1 MDLTMLLLGLF
12 LVVCAVV
19 VAHLRDLIGATIVW
33 GAYSLTMALLWQQLN
48 APDVA
53 ITEAAIG
60 AGVTTLLLFAT
71 ISRTRR
77 EED

>member
-1 MDLTMLLLGLF
+1 MTLVHFLLLLF
-12 LVVCAVV
+12 LVVCAFFVG
-19 VAHLRDLIGATIVW
+19 RTKDLISATIVFS
-33 GAYSLTMALLWQQLN
+33 AYSLTMALLWQQL
-48 APDVA
+48 ASPDVA

-77 EED
+77 ME

>member
-1 MDLTMLLLGLF
+1 MDITMFLLGMF
-12 LVVCAVV
+12 LVACALI
-19 VAHLRDLIGATIVW
+19 VAHIRDLIAATIVW

-71 ISRTRR
+71 ISKTRR
-77 EED
+77 QEE

>member
-1 MDLTMLLLGLF
+1 MDITMLLLGLF
-12 LVVCAVV
+12 LVACAVI
-19 VAHLRDLIGATIVW
+19 VAHIKDLIAAAIVW

-77 EED
+77 QEE